1 MWPGSEWGDGG
12 EEIPLW
18 SCYQAWSP
26 SLPIPHSLS
35 RLVSQSWLSVS
46 SILGHRVIAVA
57 LYWRSVHPER
67 IGSGKDKHGV
77 SLASAPHWQ
86 CDLISCMSLNYSVD
100 MAAPSSFEASVPL
113 LNMIT
118 ALISGGL
125 LAWTICF
132 NQLNKAPSVSKAA
145 VYCWY
150 VCQFEQQKFH

>member
-1 MWPGSEWGDGG
+1 MEARKYPCGHVTRPGARAFQYH
-12 EEIPLW
+12 I
-18 SCYQAWSP
+18 ASP
-26 SLPIPHSLS
+26 D
-35 RLVSQSWLSVS
+35 WSVS
-46 SILGHRVIAVA
+46 HGFLFHLILGHRVIAVA

-145 VYCWY
+145 VYC
-150 VCQFEQQKFH
+150 